1 MNLADKDKNSSN
13 NLFGNVHYL
22 THFVMRSFLIAV
34 FCCLLIICVL
44 VACYFGDLFL
54 NVKNGDYKNPL
65 FNAYVIVSPSMV
77 PTISINDAIVVKRV
91 DDDNYDV
98 GDIITFSSE
107 DANYKGLTVTHRIVN
122 KQKVSSDSSFYTT
135 KGDNNYVNDPA
146 LVATDAIYGR
156 VLFKIPKLGYLQNF
170 LSKPSNFVLCIL
182 VPAFLVII
190 YDLSRIGIMMFR
202 KKEV

>member
-1 MNLADKDKNSSN
+1 MNLADKDKNS
-13 NLFGNVHYL
+13 NLFDKVHYL

-54 NVKNGDYKNPL
+54 NVKSGDYKNPL

-91 DDDNYDV
+91 DDDNYDI

-122 KQKVSSDSSFYTT
+122 KRKVSNASSFYTT

-146 LVATDAIYGR
+146 LVATDAIYGK
-156 VLFKIPKLGYLQNF
+156 VLFKIPKLGYIQNF
-170 LSKPSNFVLCIL
+170 LAKPLNFVLCIL

-190 YDLSRIGIMMFR
+190 YDLSRIGIMMFK